1 MRSGR
6 KLTLCVLA
14 VAALFCQGA
23 ATPPP
28 DIIRIKMGNL
38 AFPSL
43 ISIILAVVKDQ
54 GLDRKNGVDLEIHP
68 FSAPAA
74 QLAAQATGETDAGPN
89 GPLVLHRMRL
99 EGAPLQAVTT
109 LATLSAMVVI
119 SANPEIK
126 SIPDL
131 RGKTIAA
138 DVGSAE
144 FQILATY
151 ARNKGLDLQRD
162 ATVVVASPPLARTQL
177 AARRVDAAMT
187 WDPAATLTMRDS
199 AEYRV
204 IFNGSAG
211 WRELTGEEGWE
222 LAISMREDFARRNP
236 QAVVRLVQTLQD
248 AQQFI
253 KTNLEHA
260 DRIASRAAN
269 LPAGVLK
276 EAVQAGRIVYDVR
289 PTWGPGVRDSL
300 WKMFQ
305 VAVTGG
311 HTKAM
316 PDPGIIYAPK

>member
-1 MRSGR
+1 MKAGR
-6 KLTLCVLA
+6 RLLLLGMS
-14 VAALFCQGA
+14 AALLFGPGA
-23 ATPPP
+23 SAPPEA
-28 DIIRIKMGNL
+28 IRIKMGNL

-54 GLDRKNGVDLEIHP
+54 GLDRKHGIDLEIHP

-99 EGAPLQAVTT
+99 EGAPLLAATT

-119 SANPEIK
+119 AANPQVR
-126 SIPDL
+126 SVADL

-144 FQILATY
+144 YQILAAY
-151 ARNKGLDLQRD
+151 ARSKGLDLQRD

-199 AEYRV
+199 ADYRV
-204 IFNGSAG
+204 IFNGGTG
-211 WRELTGEEGWE
+211 WREMTGEDGWE
-222 LAISMREDFARRNP
+222 LIISMREDVARRNP
-236 QAVVRLVQTLQD
+236 QAVARLVETLQD

-253 KTNLEHA
+253 TTRLDDA
-260 DRIASRAAN
+260 DRIVSRAAN
-269 LPAGVLK
+269 VPAGVLK

-289 PTWGPGVRDSL
+289 PSWGPGVRDSL

-305 VAVTGG
+305 VAVAAG
-311 HTKAM
+311 HLKTM
-316 PDPGIIYAPK
+316 PDPGVIYTPN

>member
-6 KLTLCVLA
+6 RLSLCILV

-23 ATPPP
+23 AAPP
-28 DIIRIKMGNL
+28 DITRIKVGNL

-43 ISIILAVVKDQ
+43 IAIILAVVKDQ
-54 GLDRKNGVDLEIHP
+54 GLDRKNGVDVELHP

-99 EGAPLQAVTT
+99 EGAPLQAVAT

-119 SANPEIK
+119 SANPEVK
-126 SIPDL
+126 SISDL

-144 FQILATY
+144 FQVLATY
-151 ARNKGLDLQRD
+151 ARSKGLDLQRD

-199 AEYRV
+199 ADYRV
-204 IFNGSAG
+204 IFNGGTG
-211 WRELTGEEGWE
+211 WRELAGDEGWE
-222 LAISMREDFARRNP
+222 LVISMREDFARRNP
-236 QAVVRLVQTLQD
+236 QAVARLVQALQD
-248 AQQFI
+248 AQRFI
-253 KTNLEHA
+253 TSNLDEA

-269 LPAGVLK
+269 VPAGVLK

-289 PTWGPGVRDSL
+289 PSWGPGVRDSL

-305 VAVTGG
+305 VAVAGG
-311 HTKAM
+311 HHKAM

>member
-1 MRSGR
+1 MKAGR
-6 KLTLCVLA
+6 RLLLLGMSVVVL
-14 VAALFCQGA
+14 FGQGA
-23 ATPPP
+23 SAPPEVM
-28 DIIRIKMGNL
+28 RIKMGNL

-54 GLDRKNGVDLEIHP
+54 GLDRKHGIDLEIHP

-99 EGAPLQAVTT
+99 EGAPLLAATT

-119 SANPEIK
+119 AANPQVK
-126 SIPDL
+126 SVADL
-131 RGKTIAA
+131 RGKTLAA

-144 FQILATY
+144 YQILAAY
-151 ARNKGLDLQRD
+151 ARSKGLDLQRD
-162 ATVVVASPPLARTQL
+162 ATVVVASPPLARAQL

-199 AEYRV
+199 ADYRV
-204 IFNGSAG
+204 VFNGGTG
-211 WRELTGEEGWE
+211 WRELTGEDGWE
-222 LAISMREDFARRNP
+222 LVISMREDFARRNP
-236 QAVVRLVQTLQD
+236 QAVVRLVETLQD

-253 KTNLEHA
+253 TTRLDDA
-260 DRIASRAAN
+260 DRIVSRTAN
-269 LPAGVLK
+269 LPPGVLK

-289 PTWGPGVRDSL
+289 PSWGPGVRDSL

-305 VAVTGG
+305 VAVAGG
-311 HTKAM
+311 QMKSM
-316 PDPGIIYAPK
+316 PDPGVIYTPN